1 MTKLLY
7 AVLALAALSS
17 AAMAEEEKNDCTT
30 EPQSKWMSQ
39 DAVKA
44 EVTKAGYHDIRSMTV
59 LGSCY
64 EIYALDA
71 AGKRAEIY
79 VDPVS
84 AKIYKSEE

>member
-1 MTKLLY
+1 MTKLIY
-7 AVLALAALSS
+7 ALVAFACLSS

-30 EPQSKWMSQ
+30 EPQTKWMSE
-39 DAVKA
+39 DALKA
-44 EVTKAGYHDIRSMTV
+44 EVAKAGYHDIRSMTL

-79 VDPVS
+79 VDPVT
-84 AKIYKSEE
+84 ATIYKSEE

>member
-7 AVLALAALSS
+7 GFIALASISS
-17 AAMAEEEKNDCTT
+17 AAMADEEKNDCTP
-30 EPQSKWMSQ
+30 EPQTKWMTQ
-39 DAVKA
+39 DALKA
-44 EVTKAGYHDIRSMTV
+44 EVAKAGYHDIRSMTI

-64 EIYALDA
+64 EIYALDS

-84 AKIYKSEE
+84 GEIYKSDE